1 MSFINQS
8 WNRPSASG
16 LPVPNITL
24 ASPIKYAGTPLNPNG
39 VGYTFSATGDKVDC
53 ASLPL
58 FSAMNLSAQL
68 MTAESDLRLELMIY
82 KRESGGQNS
91 AGKRKESG
99 YKHPTHSGDIGTTSL
114 GGPQTIALPK
124 TRYRGGNNAQG
135 TLTRTEWRVTNNG
148 QQILIDTLGD
158 FLIARQI
165 GYRDANGQQQLL
177 DAYVQTNTR
186 AHSGSQSRVPLNV
199 FGYSPM
205 FKPLYFRFRFS
216 VTDQS
221 DPRGQ
226 RITGPESQTIAFSSS
241 VHPFAVNEEQTFS
254 LGAVCNNVQNGYQF
268 RRFNAWFES
277 QTSSNG

>member
-1 MSFINQS
+1 MSGASHSYAQS
-8 WNRPSASG
+8 SASG

-24 ASPIKYAGTPLNPNG
+24 ASPAKYASTLLNPNG
-39 VGYTFSATGDKVDC
+39 VDYTFSSAGDKVSV

-58 FSAMNLSAQL
+58 FSAMNIPAQL
-68 MTAESDLRLELMIY
+68 MTDDSDLRLELMIY
-82 KRESGGQNS
+82 KRESGGQNA

-114 GGPQTIALPK
+114 GGPQTPALSNS
-124 TRYRGGNNAQG
+124 RYRGGRNTQN
-135 TLTRTEWRVTNNG
+135 TPTRTEWRVTNNG

-158 FLIARQI
+158 FLVAKQI

-186 AHSGSQSRVPLNV
+186 AHSGGQNRVPLNV

-216 VTDQS
+216 ITDQS
-221 DPRGQ
+221 DVRAQ

-241 VHPFAVNEEQTFS
+241 VFPFAVNEEQTFS
-254 LGAVCNNVQNGYQF
+254 LGAVCNNVQNGYNF

>member
-1 MSFINQS
+1 MSGASHSYTQS
-8 WNRPSASG
+8 SASG

-24 ASPIKYAGTPLNPNG
+24 ASPVKYAGTLLNPNS
-39 VGYTFSATGDKVDC
+39 VGYTFSSTGDKIEC
-53 ASLPL
+53 ASMPL
-58 FSAMNLSAQL
+58 FSAMNLPAQL
-68 MTAESDLRLELMIY
+68 MINESDLRLELMLY
-82 KRESGGQNS
+82 KREAGGQNS

-99 YKHPTHSGDIGTTSL
+99 YKHPTHSGDQFNTSL
-114 GGPQTIALPK
+114 GGPQTPALPNS
-124 TRYRGGNNAQG
+124 RYRGGRNTQN
-135 TLTRTEWRVTNNG
+135 TPIRTEWRVTNNG
-148 QQILIDTLGD
+148 QQILVDTLGD
-158 FLIARQI
+158 FLVAKQI
-165 GYRDANGQQQLL
+165 GYRDANGQQQNL

-216 VTDQS
+216 ITDQS
-221 DPRGQ
+221 DARAQ

-241 VHPFAVNEEQTFS
+241 VFPFAVNEEQTFS

-268 RRFNAWFES
+268 RRFNVWFES